1 MAGYPVRQLAGYP
14 NPALKI
20 AGYPVSGY
28 PVLVQSAGYPVS
40 GKITI
45 RYIPTFNNVAVQSY
59 LVRCRALVLSFVL
72 NLVLECSLILTA
84 AEQPP
89 SSSVPEK

>member
-1 MAGYPVRQLAGYP
+1 MSKVTGKLSYS
-14 NPALKI
+14 N
-20 AGYPVSGY
+20 
-28 PVLVQSAGYPVS
+28 LVA
-40 GKITI
+40 
-45 RYIPTFNNVAVQSY
+45 FNNVAVQSY

>member
-1 MAGYPVRQLAGYP
+1 MRQAEYSAKLP
-14 NPALKI
+14 NIRLRQAAEEYSAHP
-20 AGYPVSGY
+20 Y
-28 PVLVQSAGYPVS
+28 LVA
-40 GKITI
+40 
-45 RYIPTFNNVAVQSY
+45 FNHVAVQSY
-59 LVRCRALVLSFVL
+59 LVRCRALVLPFVL